1 MRKEF
6 IIATKVRGTETYSTI
21 YAFNIYDE
29 SIDLQEAVKKAAAA
43 YINTDAG
50 YKVYQHNCQCFN
62 WGDFFLYVPNS
73 FLKLFGFEKE
83 FSDITQADVNFDEQL
98 ASEQDLIFSD
108 EKWAILKKELFMNGT
123 ESLTD
128 FIGDK
133 VPDDNDTVD
142 NLLDQIAEQM
152 PDEELYK
159 FYEKYCLEQQ
169 LASKW
174 KTQQLIRRIND
185 VAALIPSSEE
195 LELDHF
201 DGIEINGENV
211 SGWFALSCNGSCTHT
226 INEFLKPIIT
236 DDEIEKYDIDVRK
249 IFDDLH
255 VVYCG

>member
-6 IIATKVRGTETYSTI
+6 ITATEVRGTETYSTI

-98 ASEQDLIFSD
+98 ASEQDLKFSD

-226 INEFLKPIIT
+226 ISQNTTHPR
-236 DDEIEKYDIDVRK
+236 V
-249 IFDDLH
+249 
-255 VVYCG
+255 CGL

>member
-6 IIATKVRGTETYSTI
+6 ITAIEVRGTETYSTI

-73 FLKLFGFEKE
+73 FLKLFGFEKD
-83 FSDITQADVNFDEQL
+83 FYNITQTDVDFDEQL
-98 ASEQDLIFSD
+98 ASEQDLKFSD
-108 EKWAILKKELFMNGT
+108 EKWNILKKTLFINGP
-123 ESLTD
+123 EGLAD
-128 FIGDK
+128 FIGNK
-133 VPDDNDTVD
+133 VPDNNDTVD

-174 KTQQLIRRIND
+174 NTQQLIRRIND

-201 DGIEINGENV
+201 DDIEINGENV
-211 SGWFALSCNGSCTHT
+211 SGWFALSCNGSYTHA

-236 DDEIEKYDIDVRK
+236 DDEIGKYDIDVRK